1 MRLARSLCVS
11 VGQCGNI
18 YVGLTILFLAGPAL
32 LDESK
37 VDLISVLKNYMP
49 RNGYLSIA
57 ES

>member
-11 VGQCGNI
+11 VGQCGHV

-49 RNGYLSIA
+49 
-57 ES
+57 